1 MIKPVA
7 LAATHMECRNLRDSM
22 AVMIDLLAFEKISEK
37 PGEAILK
44 HPNTHWR
51 LVLHDAGPDAPAK
64 QMHNHWGVRVATIEE
79 VDRAYEYLTA
89 HKAEYKLGQ
98 IGKPLYNHGSYSLY
112 FIEPGT
118 NGWEIECYATA
129 LRKESSARIGGG
141 VRAPHWTAAMPEQRF
156 PGRGYLPQGFTHGTL
171 VARDMNVN
179 WDFYTKILGLEV
191 NQANDHVIYVK
202 HPSTRTYVVCAE
214 RKDFK
219 VFSPNFRNTLSVE
232 SKQAVE
238 EAYRWFTQAGKEL
251 GIAELFQLEQNGGS
265 ASFCFRDP
273 GTNCWEIA
281 SPDRYN
287 HD

>member
-1 MIKPVA
+1 MK
-7 LAATHMECRNLRDSM
+7 
-22 AVMIDLLAFEKISEK
+22 VMTDRLAFQKIAEK

-44 HPNTHWR
+44 HPNTHWL
-51 LVLHDAGPDAPAK
+51 LVLHDAGPAAPAK
-64 QMHNHWGVRVATIEE
+64 QMHNHWGVRVMTTEE
-79 VDRAYEYLTA
+79 VDSAHQFLIA

-98 IGKPLYNHGSYSLY
+98 IGKPRYNHGSYSLY

-141 VRAPHWTAAMPEQRF
+141 VRTPHWMNPLAENRF
-156 PGRGYLPQGFTHGTL
+156 PGRGYVPQGFTHGTL
-171 VARDMNVN
+171 VANDMNVN
-179 WDFYTKILGLEV
+179 WEFYTKVMGLEV

-202 HPSTRTYVVCAE
+202 HPSTQTYVVCAE

-219 VFSPNFRNTLSVE
+219 VFSTNFRNTVSLE
-232 SKQAVE
+232 SKEAVRNTYDWFN
-238 EAYRWFTQAGKEL
+238 EAGNDLGLKEL
-251 GIAELFQLEQNGGS
+251 LPLEENGAS

-281 SPDRYN
+281 SADRYAYA
-287 HD
+287 